1 MSVYRL
7 KVRVFALNTEIV
19 RCKENKILDG
29 KSKATTK
36 MSPRTMKRQ
45 GNKLKRKSLDAKAIS
60 LTCHKHTTGGMKVG
74 LRVGEIGTIIA
85 LSLSF
90 FLIILAEGFVMR
102 NAYIAQNIH
111 VMELNS
117 FDICF
122 RDDFTFCFSFKK
134 TFYSDL

>member
-74 LRVGEIGTIIA
+74 LRVGEIGTIIIT
-85 LSLSF
+85 LSLRF
-90 FLIILAEGFVMR
+90 FLIILAESLFIR
-102 NAYIAQNIH
+102 NAYIAQNIP
-111 VMELNS
+111 
-117 FDICF
+117 CF
-122 RDDFTFCFSFKK
+122 ET
-134 TFYSDL
+134 

>member
-1 MSVYRL
+1 MFVYIYRTL
-7 KVRVFALNTEIV
+7 KERVFALNTEIV

-45 GNKLKRKSLDAKAIS
+45 GNKLNRKSLDAKAIS

-85 LSLSF
+85 LSLRFS
-90 FLIILAEGFVMR
+90 LLILAESLFIR
-102 NAYIAQNIH
+102 NAYIAQNIP
-111 VMELNS
+111 
-117 FDICF
+117 CF
-122 RDDFTFCFSFKK
+122 ET
-134 TFYSDL
+134 